1 MIAPEQ
7 RREHM
12 TQNLAHHMGTSL
24 AERITAFA
32 HTGVKMCSNSDIGEP
47 LGLSRFGGDA
57 LLPPGTGWP
66 YDYKL
71 PEIPLELAMVVDL
84 TVVGPMHPDGLL
96 PHHGVLNFFARS
108 DYGGAKVIH
117 ADPATAVTTSPPE
130 GTKRH
135 AEEALN
141 GRTVLTA
148 PGDEDLER
156 LAPDLAQ
163 ELEDLYSS
171 GRIAEDYTHKS
182 IAESDSGDPEKDE
195 RFFSHLMGGLPNWQQ
210 STMFHGPEK
219 VHLLLELRG
228 GNRHFDFGGPSNS
241 LYIVI
246 KEQNLRAGDF
256 DKAYGITQC
265 V

>member
-1 MIAPEQ
+1 MIDPEQ
-7 RREHM
+7 RRERM
-12 TQNLAHHMGTSL
+12 TRNLARHVGTSL

-32 HTGVKMCSNSDIGEP
+32 HTGVEMCTNSDIGEP
-47 LGLSRFGGDA
+47 LGISRFGGDA

-66 YDYKL
+66 YDYKH
-71 PEIPLELAMVVDL
+71 PEIPLEPAMVVDL
-84 TVVGPMHPDGLL
+84 AVVGPMHPDGLL
-96 PHHGVLNFFARS
+96 PHHGVLNFFAKS
-108 DYGGAKVIH
+108 GYSCGAKVMH

-130 GTKRH
+130 GVQRH

-163 ELEDLYSS
+163 ELEDLELS
-171 GRIAEDYTHKS
+171 GQLNYAHKS
-182 IAESDSGDPEKDE
+182 IAESDSGDPKKDE
-195 RFFSHLMGGLPNWQQ
+195 RFFGHLMGGFPSWQQ
-210 STMFHGPEK
+210 ATMFHGTEK
-219 VHLLLELRG
+219 AHLLLELSG

-246 KEQNLRAGDF
+246 KEQDLRAGDF
-256 DKAYGITQC
+256 DKAYGATQC
-265 V
+265 R

>member
-1 MIAPEQ
+1 MIERER
-7 RREHM
+7 RRERM
-12 TQNLAHHMGTSL
+12 TRNLAEHVDTSL

-32 HTGVKMCSNSDIGEP
+32 HTGVAIGQTSDVGEP

-57 LLPPGTGWP
+57 LLPPDTGWP

-84 TVVGPMHPDGLL
+84 AVIGPMHPDGLL

-108 DYGGAKVIH
+108 NYDGARVIH
-117 ADPATAVTTSPPE
+117 ANPATAVTTSPPE

-141 GRTVLTA
+141 GRTVLTV

-171 GRIAEDYTHKS
+171 GQIPLGYTHKS
-182 IAESDSGDPEKDE
+182 IAESDSGDPGKDE
-195 RFFSHLMGGLPNWQQ
+195 RFFSHLMGGLPNWPQD
-210 STMFHGPEK
+210 TMFHGPEK

-228 GNRHFDFGGPSNS
+228 GSRQYDFGGSSNS
-241 LYIVI
+241 LYVVI
-246 KEQNLRAGDF
+246 TEQNLRAGDF

-265 V
+265 L